1 LDKLAFLAKPEIKL
15 VLKLEHWCF

>member
-1 LDKLAFLAKPEIKL
+1 LAKPEIKL